1 MLFARSS
8 TGIEISSHGVTCA
21 LLGGSVSAPRVERV
35 STAVF
40 APETLH
46 VSLRELNILD
56 QNRFVSTVRSAHNLL
71 LSRSNK
77 IAVTLPDSVGRIM
90 LLDLEGRFKSR
101 TEALDLVRWKL
112 KKNIPFEIADTQ
124 LDYQQLA
131 VRENGDLALLVALVS
146 RSVIVQYEE
155 LFEKAGLSAGRI
167 DFNSFN
173 LCRVF
178 DHRISLGE
186 DCLLLAYYATT
197 LTIIS
202 FAQGIP
208 EFIRIKDLSGIS
220 ATDSRVYLEISSSLL
235 VYRERFPEHPLHT
248 VYCIAS
254 PDMELSFQEMVTE
267 ATGITPVMLETKT
280 MIIPGN
286 DAPGDQQSLF
296 PYTAAIGAALRS
308 L

>member
-1 MLFARSS
+1 
-8 TGIEISSHGVTCA
+8 
-21 LLGGSVSAPRVERV
+21 
-35 STAVF
+35 
-40 APETLH
+40 
-46 VSLRELNILD
+46 
-56 QNRFVSTVRSAHNLL
+56 
-71 LSRSNK
+71 
-77 IAVTLPDSVGRIM
+77 M

-101 TEALDLVRWKL
+101 TEALDLIRWKL

-146 RSVIVQYEE
+146 RTVIEQYEE
-155 LFEKAGLSAGRI
+155 LFLKAGLSAGRI

-178 DHRISLGE
+178 DRRISLGE

-197 LTIIS
+197 LVIIS
-202 FAQGIP
+202 FAHGIP

-235 VYRERFPEHPLHT
+235 VYRERFPEHQLHS

-254 PDMELSFQEMVTE
+254 PDMELSFQEMVFE
-267 ATGITPVMLETKT
+267 ATGITPVMMETKA
-280 MIIPGN
+280 MITPGN
-286 DAPGDQQSLF
+286 DAPGDQLSLF